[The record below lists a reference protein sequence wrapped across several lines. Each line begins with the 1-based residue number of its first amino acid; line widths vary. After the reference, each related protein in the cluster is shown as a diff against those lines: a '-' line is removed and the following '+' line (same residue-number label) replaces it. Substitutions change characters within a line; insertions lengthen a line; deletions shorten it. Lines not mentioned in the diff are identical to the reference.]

1 MNARLQGF
9 LSFLDLLAEGQRRQ
23 AESIA
28 GRRFQLEPELQL
40 QAVVPTSK
48 VVKFPLTGHQKAR
61 LFQDAPKSKVTTA
74 D

>member
-23 AESIA
+23 AEVVT
-28 GRRFQLEPELQL
+28 GRRFEAIEGLQP
-40 QAVVPTSK
+40 AVSPAK

-61 LFQDAPKSKVTTA
+61 LFQAPRKPTVSA
-74 D
+74 RH

>member
-1 MNARLQGF
+1 MNARLQSF

-28 GRRFQLEPELQL
+28 GRRFESELAL
-40 QAVVPTSK
+40 QQATAAK

-61 LFQDAPKSKVTTA
+61 LFA
-74 D
+74 DDRKHTVSINH